1 MVYRSSGKG
10 MTVIVKTVT
19 RLTLAFILIY
29 GIYIGTT
36 GRLSPGG
43 GFTGG
48 VILALAFV
56 HIMLAFGKEAALRK
70 LRANTLRMVMGP
82 AAFVFLL
89 GVATGHMPE
98 EINAVCEMIIVGTGL
113 FAIFIALV
121 LASKSDKNSEQ
132 GER

>member
-1 MVYRSSGKG
+1 MVYKSPNKG
-10 MTVIVKTVT
+10 MSIIVKTVT

-29 GIYIGTT
+29 GIYIGMT
-36 GRLSPGG
+36 GRVSPGG

-89 GVATGHMPE
+89 GVATGRVPE
-98 EINAVCEMIIVGTGL
+98 EVETICEMVIVGTGL

-121 LASKSDKNSEQ
+121 LASKSDRNSE
-132 GER
+132 

>member
-1 MVYRSSGKG
+1 MVYKSPNKG
-10 MTVIVKTVT
+10 MSIIVKTVT

-36 GRLSPGG
+36 GHVSPGG

-82 AAFVFLL
+82 AAFIFLL
-89 GVATGHMPE
+89 GVATGRVPE
-98 EINAVCEMIIVGTGL
+98 EVGTICEMVIVGTGL

-121 LASKSDKNSEQ
+121 LASKSDRNSE
-132 GER
+132 

>member
-1 MVYRSSGKG
+1 MAYNSPNKG
-10 MTVIVKTVT
+10 MTLIVKTVT

-36 GRLSPGG
+36 GRVSPGG

-82 AAFVFLL
+82 AAFIFLL
-89 GVATGHMPE
+89 GVATGKVPE
-98 EINAVCEMIIVGTGL
+98 EIKAICEMVIVGTGL

-121 LASKSDKNSEQ
+121 LASKSDKNSE
-132 GER
+132 

>member
-1 MVYRSSGKG
+1 MVYRSPNKG
-10 MTVIVKTVT
+10 MSVIVKTVT

-36 GRLSPGG
+36 GHVSPGG

-82 AAFVFLL
+82 AAFIFLL
-89 GVATGHMPE
+89 GVATGRVPE
-98 EINAVCEMIIVGTGL
+98 EIGAICEMIIVGTGL

-121 LASKSDKNSEQ
+121 LASKSDRNSE
-132 GER
+132 

>member
-1 MVYRSSGKG
+1 

-19 RLTLAFILIY
+19 RLTLGFILIY

-36 GRLSPGG
+36 GHVSPGG

-82 AAFVFLL
+82 AAFVFLAGMASGHLPENL
-89 GVATGHMPE
+89 GS
-98 EINAVCEMIIVGTGL
+98 ICEMIVVGTGL

-121 LASKSDKNSEQ
+121 LASKSDKNSE
-132 GER
+132 

>member
-1 MVYRSSGKG
+1 MVYKSPNKG

-29 GIYIGTT
+29 GIYIGMT
-36 GRLSPGG
+36 GGVSPGG

-82 AAFVFLL
+82 AAFIFLL
-89 GVATGHMPE
+89 GVATGRVPE
-98 EINAVCEMIIVGTGL
+98 EIGAICEMVIVGTGL

-121 LASKSDKNSEQ
+121 LASKSDRNSE
-132 GER
+132 

>member
-1 MVYRSSGKG
+1 MAYRSSGKG
-10 MTVIVKTVT
+10 MTLIVKTVT

-29 GIYIGTT
+29 GIYIGMT
-36 GRLSPGG
+36 GHASPGG

-82 AAFVFLL
+82 AAFIFLL
-89 GVATGHMPE
+89 SVATGRVPE
-98 EINAVCEMIIVGTGL
+98 EIGTICEMVIVGTGL

-121 LASKSDKNSEQ
+121 LASKSDRDSE
-132 GER
+132 

>member
-1 MVYRSSGKG
+1 MVYRSQNKG
-10 MTVIVKTVT
+10 MSLIVKTVT

-36 GRLSPGG
+36 GYISPGG

-82 AAFVFLL
+82 AAFIFLL
-89 GVATGHMPE
+89 GVATGRVPE
-98 EINAVCEMIIVGTGL
+98 GIEAICEMVMVGTGL

-121 LASKSDKNSEQ
+121 LASKSDRNSE
-132 GER
+132 

>member
-1 MVYRSSGKG
+1 MVYKSPNKG
-10 MTVIVKTVT
+10 MSIIVKTVT

-36 GRLSPGG
+36 GHVSPGG

-82 AAFVFLL
+82 AAFIFLL
-89 GVATGHMPE
+89 GVATGRLPE
-98 EINAVCEMIIVGTGL
+98 DIGAICEMVVVGTGL

-121 LASKSDKNSEQ
+121 LASKSDRNSE
-132 GER
+132 

>member
-1 MVYRSSGKG
+1 MAYKSQTRG
-10 MTVIVKTVT
+10 MTVIIKTVT
-19 RLTLAFILIY
+19 RLTMGFILIY
-29 GIYIGTT
+29 GIYIGTS
-36 GRLSPGG
+36 GRISPGG

-56 HIMLAFGKEAALRK
+56 HIMLAFGKESALKK

-89 GVATGHMPE
+89 GVATGRLPK
-98 EINAVCEMIIVGTGL
+98 EIEPICEMIIVGTGL

-121 LASKSDKNSEQ
+121 LACRSDKDSE
-132 GER
+132 

>member
-1 MVYRSSGKG
+1 

-19 RLTLAFILIY
+19 RLTLGFILIY

-36 GRLSPGG
+36 GRISPGG

-56 HIMLAFGKEAALRK
+56 LILLAFGKGAALKK
-70 LRANTLRMVMGP
+70 LRANTLRVVMGP
-82 AAFVFLL
+82 AAFMFLV
-89 GVATGHMPE
+89 GVATGRLPE
-98 EINAVCEMIIVGTGL
+98 TFSSMCEMVMVGTGL

-121 LASKSDKNSEQ
+121 LASKGDRDSE
-132 GER
+132 

>member
-1 MVYRSSGKG
+1 MIYNSPNKG

-29 GIYIGTT
+29 GIYIGAT
-36 GRLSPGG
+36 GKISPGG

-48 VILALAFV
+48 VILALSFV

-82 AAFVFLL
+82 AAFIFLL
-89 GVATGHMPE
+89 GVATGRVPE
-98 EINAVCEMIIVGTGL
+98 EIKAICEMVIVGTGL

-121 LASKSDKNSEQ
+121 LASKSDRNSE
-132 GER
+132 

>member
-1 MVYRSSGKG
+1 MVYRSQNKG
-10 MTVIVKTVT
+10 MSLIVKTVT

-36 GRLSPGG
+36 GYISPGG

-70 LRANTLRMVMGP
+70 LRANTLGWLWGP
-82 AAFVFLL
+82 PLL
-89 GVATGHMPE
+89 YSFWAWLRE
-98 EINAVCEMIIVGTGL
+98 ECRRV
-113 FAIFIALV
+113 
-121 LASKSDKNSEQ
+121 SKPYA
-132 GER
+132 RW

>member
-1 MVYRSSGKG
+1 MVYKSPNKG
-10 MTVIVKTVT
+10 MTVIIKTVT
-19 RLTLAFILIY
+19 RLTMGFILIY
-29 GIYIGTT
+29 GIYIGTSGHT
-36 GRLSPGG
+36 SPGG

-82 AAFVFLL
+82 AAFIFLL
-89 GVATGHMPE
+89 GVATGKLPE
-98 EINAVCEMIIVGTGL
+98 EISAICEMTIVGTGL

-121 LASKSDKNSEQ
+121 LASRSDKDSE
-132 GER
+132 

>member
-1 MVYRSSGKG
+1 MVYKSPNKG
-10 MTVIVKTVT
+10 MSIIVKTVT

-29 GIYIGTT
+29 GIYIGMT
-36 GRLSPGG
+36 GHVSPGG

-82 AAFVFLL
+82 AAFIFLL
-89 GVATGHMPE
+89 GVATGRVPE
-98 EINAVCEMIIVGTGL
+98 EIETICEMVMVGTGL

-121 LASKSDKNSEQ
+121 LASKSDRNSE
-132 GER
+132 

>member
-1 MVYRSSGKG
+1 MAYKSSSKG
-10 MTVIVKTVT
+10 MTLIVKTVT

-29 GIYIGTT
+29 GIYIGAT
-36 GRLSPGG
+36 GHVSPGG

-89 GVATGHMPE
+89 GVATGRVPE
-98 EINAVCEMIIVGTGL
+98 EISTICEMIIVGTGL

-121 LASKSDKNSEQ
+121 LASKSDRDSE
-132 GER
+132 